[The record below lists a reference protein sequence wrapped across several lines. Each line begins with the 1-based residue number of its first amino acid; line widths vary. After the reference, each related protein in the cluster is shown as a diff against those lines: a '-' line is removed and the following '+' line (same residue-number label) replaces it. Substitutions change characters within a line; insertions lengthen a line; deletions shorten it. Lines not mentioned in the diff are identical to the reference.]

1 MSDRAN
7 ILFLMP
13 DQLRHDFLGCY
24 GASFARTPNIDALAA
39 NGVRYDRAYSP
50 SPVCVPARASL
61 LTGMDALKTGVADN
75 GSWLRPDLVDCGVRT
90 WPDILGEAGYYTAA
104 VGKMHF
110 YPWNSSL
117 GFAYRVAAEDKR
129 WLEVRDDYWHFL
141 HERGLRKYHGNE
153 HDGYQENRGAI
164 VSKLPWDAYWDRYVG
179 QEACRFIRNHGRDGP
194 WAMMVGFPGPH
205 CPYDPCPEFLDAFD
219 PADMPD
225 SVPEAPDQ
233 PPAFRDANVR
243 GNRAPWNGVDYAE
256 FTEAHKK
263 KIRAHYSAMVA
274 QIDHEVGEIVHA
286 LRDAGQ
292 LDNTLI
298 IFASDHGD
306 YLGDHGLI
314 GKGTFYESSTHVPM
328 IVRPPAGG
336 EPGSS
341 DALVELTDVTATILS
356 AAGCET
362 PGHMDS
368 RPLPAGADGA
378 RERDHIIGIVRGGW
392 MNFDGRHKLAKY
404 AHGATQLFDVV
415 DDPGEQTNLARDP
428 AMGDV
433 VRRLDSQLTSEVMRS
448 AAAGHADKR
457 LDPTA
462 SSGDRRFGT
471 AAWQRTYP
479 GPPTRA

>member
-1 MSDRAN
+1 MSSRPN

-24 GASFARTPNIDALAA
+24 GASFARTPHIDALAA
-39 NGVRYDRAYSP
+39 SGSRYDRAYSA

-61 LTGMDALKTGVADN
+61 LTGMSALGTGVTDN
-75 GSWLRPDLVDCGVRT
+75 GGWLRPDLGACGVRT
-90 WPDILGEAGYYTAA
+90 WPDLLGDAGYLTAA

-110 YPWNSSL
+110 YPWDASL
-117 GFAYRVAAEDKR
+117 GFQYRVTAEDKR
-129 WLEVRDDYWHFL
+129 WLEVRDDHWRFL
-141 HERGLRKYHGNE
+141 RERGLRKYHGAE

-164 VSKLPWDAYWDRYVG
+164 VSRLPWEAYWDRFVG
-179 QEACRFIRNHGRDGP
+179 QEACRFIRNYGNDGP

-219 PADMPD
+219 AEDMPD
-225 SVPEAPDQ
+225 AVPEAPDQ
-233 PPAFRDANVR
+233 PPAFREANIR
-243 GNRAPWNGVDYAE
+243 GNRAPWNGVDYTE

-274 QIDHEVGEIVHA
+274 QIDNEVGEIVGA
-286 LRDAGQ
+286 LRASGQ

-306 YLGDHGLI
+306 YLGDHSLI

-328 IVRPPAGG
+328 IVRRPAGADSG
-336 EPGSS
+336 VS

-356 AAGCET
+356 AAGVDL
-362 PGHMDS
+362 PQHMDS
-368 RPLPAGADGA
+368 RPLPTDASEIRG
-378 RERDHIIGIVRGGW
+378 HIVGVVRGGW

-404 AHGATQLFDVV
+404 AHGASQLFDVV
-415 DDPGEQTNLARDP
+415 DDPGEQVDLARDP
-428 AMGDV
+428 AVRDV
-433 VRRLDSQLTSEVMRS
+433 YERLDAQLTTAVMRGV
-448 AAAGHADKR
+448 AAGHADKR

-462 SSGDRRFGT
+462 SSGDTQFGREG
-471 AAWQRTYP
+471 WQRAYP
-479 GPPTRA
+479 EPARGA